1 MIDDKSSGIDFDR
14 HVFVQSQPTAARP
27 ATPLVGILFVV
38 AIIAVIVFAAIK
50 LFPQFGTSSDSGAPS
65 DQALA
70 SIDQRLSGIE
80 QRLER
85 LETTRRVVASSAAE
99 KPSSKQTP
107 ASSPSPRTIYRIS
120 PTPAL
125 PVRSAPSKATDDPAV
140 AQRLSS
146 IQRGLGALQSD
157 ETENHDAWQATTS
170 RLADVAGQVGSQGVQ
185 ILRSQDELK
194 ELLSRTE
201 LESIPFELKR
211 GSDPVQVG
219 PVSFVLKSVDSKQQ
233 RYTLCI
239 YLEPSCVAL
248 RNRVLYEV
256 AQFVPARNSRPLE
269 VVATKI
275 TKDGLVGY
283 LEIPKVSPAD
293 K

>member
-1 MIDDKSSGIDFDR
+1 MDDKTSGIDFDR
-14 HVFVQSQPTAARP
+14 HVFVQSQPATARP
-27 ATPLVGILFVV
+27 TAPIGGILLAVV
-38 AIIAVIVFAAIK
+38 LIALMVFAAVK
-50 LFPQFGTSSDSGAPS
+50 LFPQFGRSSDADTPS
-65 DQALA
+65 EQALTN
-70 SIDQRLSGIE
+70 IDQRLSGIE

-85 LETTRRVVASSAAE
+85 LETARRMAPAAAAE
-99 KPSSKQTP
+99 KPSQSNGTP
-107 ASSPSPRTIYRIS
+107 AANQSARTIYRIS
-120 PTPAL
+120 PTPTQPAR
-125 PVRSAPSKATDDPAV
+125 PASSAAADPAV

-157 ETENHDAWQATTS
+157 ETENHDAWQATTN

-185 ILRSQDELK
+185 ILRSQDELN
-194 ELLSRTE
+194 ELIGRTE
-201 LESIPFELKR
+201 VESIPFELKR

-219 PVSFVLKSVDSKQQ
+219 PVSFVLKSVDAKQQ

-239 YLEPSCVAL
+239 YLEPSCVQL
-248 RNRVLYEV
+248 KNRVLYEV
-256 AQFVPARNSRPLE
+256 AQFVATRNSRPLE

-283 LEIPKVSPAD
+283 LEVPKVNPVS